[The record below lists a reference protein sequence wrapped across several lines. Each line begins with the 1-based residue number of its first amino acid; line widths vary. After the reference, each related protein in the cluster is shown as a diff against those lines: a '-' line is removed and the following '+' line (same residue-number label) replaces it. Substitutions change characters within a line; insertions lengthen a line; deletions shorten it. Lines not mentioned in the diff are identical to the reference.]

1 LLGAEE
7 LVGFSPSTIASHYS
21 KISIDIINK
30 SIGDSDYRD
39 FLNHFMHPDN
49 CYALVNS
56 TTLNAWE
63 ENLAEDKTGNIQ
75 EPLISLITDIFHS
88 YQAFTPLSQ
97 YDRASLRTY
106 IISAIPQNKI
116 SFTSKKLD
124 ESINVCT
131 CLSTN
136 IIK

>member
-1 LLGAEE
+1 MLGAEE

-30 SIGDSDYRD
+30 AIGDSDYRD

-75 EPLISLITDIFHS
+75 EPLISLIT
-88 YQAFTPLSQ
+88 
-97 YDRASLRTY
+97 
-106 IISAIPQNKI
+106 SAIPQNKI